1 MSTDLMIVAELHP
14 QHGGD
19 FGLLREMIRA
29 AKLNGADIAKFQL
42 YDAVALLGSDQWR
55 YLEFTQEQTAQVK
68 QWCDEDNIEFM
79 ASVFDLER
87 LRWCEELGVRR
98 YKIASRTVVANE
110 ALCRAILD
118 IGKETIISLGSW
130 TGAGKPYGTG
140 DQVRYLYCKAK
151 YPALLS
157 DLGDFPENF
166 QASELAGYS
175 DHTLGIEVCLLAIA
189 RGATIVEKHFTLDK
203 TRGRA
208 TEKGH
213 ICSMTPPELSELR
226 RTGGLLLRAR
236 RAIQAAQGQFK
247 L

>member
-1 MSTDLMIVAELHP
+1 VTSNLLIVAELHP

-19 FGLLREMIRA
+19 FGLVREMIRT

-68 QWCDEDNIEFM
+68 QWCEEDDLEFM
-79 ASVFDLER
+79 ASVFDSER
-87 LRWCEELGVRR
+87 LQWCEELGVRR
-98 YKIASRTVVANE
+98 YKIASRTVVGDA

-118 IGKETIISLGSW
+118 LGKETIISLGSW
-130 TGAGKPYGTG
+130 TGDGKPFGTS

-157 DLGDFPENF
+157 DLGDFPEDF
-166 QASELAGYS
+166 PGAGLAGYS
-175 DHTLGIEVCLLAIA
+175 DHTLGIEVPLLAIA
-189 RGATIVEKHFTLDK
+189 RGASIVEKHYTLDK

-213 ICSMTPPELSELR
+213 VGSMTPPELDDLR
-226 RTGGLLLRAR
+226 RTGGLIFRAR
-236 RAIQAAQGQFK
+236 RAIQAARPTP
-247 L
+247 